1 MYCSSS
7 LSLSLK
13 KYITTGTSDEIS
25 NLLTLLEGLIT
36 IRFDED
42 SLNSLIVTSSNKNQ
56 DEMLERLEK
65 SLERFVV
72 RYVQSDP
79 QPDCFCV
86 LENSNLKDL
95 ILALDRVLADG
106 LIKIDEKNT
115 TTNNNGDVRSVREF

>member
-1 MYCSSS
+1 M
-7 LSLSLK
+7 
-13 KYITTGTSDEIS
+13 
-25 NLLTLLEGLIT
+25 
-36 IRFDED
+36 
-42 SLNSLIVTSSNKNQ
+42 NSLIVTSSNKNQ
-56 DEMLERLEK
+56 DEMLECLER

>member
-1 MYCSSS
+1 
-7 LSLSLK
+7 
-13 KYITTGTSDEIS
+13 
-25 NLLTLLEGLIT
+25 
-36 IRFDED
+36 
-42 SLNSLIVTSSNKNQ
+42 
-56 DEMLERLEK
+56 MLERLEK